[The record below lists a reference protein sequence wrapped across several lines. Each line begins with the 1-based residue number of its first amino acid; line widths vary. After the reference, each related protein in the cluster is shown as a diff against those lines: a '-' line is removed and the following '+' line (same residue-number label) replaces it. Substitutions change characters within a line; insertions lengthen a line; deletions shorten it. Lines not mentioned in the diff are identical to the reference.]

1 MSLQWLTLLVKH
13 KIMAAQ
19 LLLAGCGKMGGA
31 MLAGWLEQGVC
42 ARNITVIEPNDDTAV
57 ALRTQYNVATMASPD
72 DIKLNKKPNVIVFAV
87 KPQIMDAV
95 APSYAR
101 FVDAEVVYLSIAA
114 GKPISYFENI
124 LGKNASIVRAMPN
137 TPAAVRRG
145 ITVCCSNSRVSNDQ
159 NSFCEQL
166 LSSIGEV
173 AWVEDED
180 HIDIVTALSGG
191 GPAYVFL
198 LAECL
203 SKAALKAELP
213 EELAKRLARAT
224 VAGSGELLYRSTEAP
239 ETLRQNVTSPGG
251 TTAEALRILMA
262 DNGWQPLLDEA
273 IAAATLKSR
282 ELGK

>member
-1 MSLQWLTLLVKH
+1 MAVK
-13 KIMAAQ
+13 

-31 MLAGWLEQGVC
+31 MLAGWLEQGIPPENV
-42 ARNITVIEPNDDTAV
+42 TVIEPNDDTAA
-57 ALRTQYNVATMASPD
+57 ALRTQYSVATTTSSKNI
-72 DIKLNKKPNVIVFAV
+72 DISTKPNVIVFAV

-95 APSYAR
+95 APAYAR
-101 FVDAEVVYLSIAA
+101 FVDTDVVYLSIAA

-145 ITVCCSNSRVSNDQ
+145 ITVNCANDQ
-159 NSFCEQL
+159 VSTEQIALCEDL

-173 AWVEDED
+173 AWVDDES

-203 SKAALKAELP
+203 GKAAIKAGLP
-213 EELAKRLARAT
+213 EHIAKRLARVT
-224 VAGSGELLYRSTEAP
+224 VAGSGELLHRSNEDPA
-239 ETLRQNVTSPGG
+239 TLRQNVTSTGG
-251 TTAEALRILMA
+251 TTAKALEVLMA

-273 IAAATLKSR
+273 IAAATNKSR
-282 ELGK
+282 DLAE